1 MSPAQINARMRR
13 MLKGKREC
21 AEIRELFSDL
31 VDAELE
37 PEALQRVE
45 AHVGFCRP
53 CRQVMKNLRQT
64 LIGLRGLSHTQPH
77 DLDDEAV
84 AAVNRLRASWRDHA

>member
-1 MSPAQINARMRR
+1 MSPAHINARMRR

-21 AEIRELFSDL
+21 AEIRELFSDY

-37 PEALQRVE
+37 PDALQRVE

-64 LIGLRGLSHTQPH
+64 LIGLRGLSHPPH

-84 AAVNRLRASWRDHA
+84 AAVDRLRVSWRDHA